1 MQRQPNPQITGE
13 QPIQQQQQP
22 QPQIYE
28 PEASNATHRW
38 AAGALQP
45 PPAVSVDSPISE
57 TSNVA
62 ERWAVPLPPE
72 VEVISPVGEEAGT
85 HPALRRQRDD
95 GISPG

>member
-22 QPQIYE
+22 QAQIYE
-28 PEASNATHRW
+28 SEASNATERW

-62 ERWAVPLPPE
+62 ERWAVPLPE
-72 VEVISPVGEEAGT
+72 VKSPSPVAEEAST
-85 HPALRRQRDD
+85 HPALRRRGDD
-95 GISPG
+95 EISPV